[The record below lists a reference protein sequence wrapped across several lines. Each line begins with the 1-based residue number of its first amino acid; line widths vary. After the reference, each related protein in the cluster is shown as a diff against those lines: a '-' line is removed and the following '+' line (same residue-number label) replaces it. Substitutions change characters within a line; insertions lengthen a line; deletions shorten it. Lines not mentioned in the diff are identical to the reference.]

1 MKISIIL
8 PYKENFSSDYAGAV
22 SLLLRDTVKL
32 SKYRSNIKIFGNTE
46 FKRDLLKKNYINLP
60 INKSFFQSNSKV
72 YLNQFEKYEINEPSQ
87 IIEIHNRPL
96 YVNKIFKIN
105 KNIVL
110 FFHNDPLSMK
120 GSISSKDRIRLLSIT
135 KKIIFISKWVRDRF
149 FLNIDFYNSIAKN
162 IVPF

>member
-60 INKSFFQSNSKV
+60 INKTFFQSNSKV

-135 KKIIFISKWVRDRF
+135 KKRSVTIRMTFILCGKWYLIIEHP
-149 FLNIDFYNSIAKN
+149 L
-162 IVPF
+162 

>member
-120 GSISSKDRIRLLSIT
+120 GSISLKDRIRLLSIT
-135 KKIIFISKWVRDRF
+135 KKIIFIS
-149 FLNIDFYNSIAKN
+149 NI
-162 IVPF
+162 

>member
-1 MKISIIL
+1 MKISVIL

-60 INKSFFQSNSKV
+60 INKSFFQSKSKV

-96 YVNKIFKIN
+96 YVKKIFNIN
-105 KNIVL
+105 ENIVL

-120 GSISSKDRIRLLSIT
+120 GSISPKDRIRLLSIT
-135 KKIIFISKWVRDRF
+135 KKIIFYF
-149 FLNIDFYNSIAKN
+149 
-162 IVPF
+162 